1 LPRHAAVRPYDFTVS
16 NGPRLE
22 SGSYEER
29 RIEELRRWKRRA
41 NGFLLGAL
49 VVFIVSHFFGDD
61 TGLNGFI
68 RAASEAALIG
78 GIADWF
84 AVTALFRHPLGIP
97 IPHTALIP
105 RSKDEIGRGLAEFVQ
120 QNFLDPA
127 NLKNWLTNA
136 DIAGRLATWLDS
148 SDHARLAAR
157 RVIETGSTIAQSL
170 DDERVAAAVT
180 HTSLDWLRQTQVTPI
195 ISLVVDAWLKG
206 GRTGETVEAS
216 LRGLDVVIADN
227 LPYFRESFARSA
239 PWWMPAW
246 AGDIVFERIIAS
258 FRIIVDEVASDPSHP
273 IRADIEMMLSRI
285 ADDLRNSEDLATRIE
300 ESKLRILD
308 SPELTAAVQSQWQ
321 IVQESL
327 GRAASEPGSELEERL
342 GELIRWWAQRVLEDD
357 ALRGRINAWIAEA
370 AERLAHQWDDEVI
383 GLIETTVAGWDAN
396 EISHRLE
403 LQLGR
408 DLQFV
413 RINGTVV
420 GALVGITIHALLLLA
435 GQV

>member
-1 LPRHAAVRPYDFTVS
+1 VTGPTLPPTVAGS
-16 NGPRLE
+16 
-22 SGSYEER
+22 SYEER
-29 RIEELRRWKRRA
+29 RVEELRRWKLRA
-41 NGFLLGAL
+41 NAFLLGAL
-49 VVFIVSHFFGDD
+49 LVFIVSHFFGDE

-120 QNFLDPA
+120 QNFLDPT
-127 NLKNWLTNA
+127 NLGNWLANA
-136 DIAGRLATWLDS
+136 DIARRLARWLES
-148 SDHARLAAR
+148 SNHARLAAR

-170 DDERVAAAVT
+170 DDERVASVVT
-180 HTSLDWLRQTQVTPI
+180 QTSLDWLRQTQVTPI

-206 GRTGETVEAS
+206 GRTGESIEAS
-216 LRGLDVVIADN
+216 LRGLEVVIQDN

-246 AGDIVFERIIAS
+246 AGDLVFERIIAS
-258 FRIIVDEVASDPSHP
+258 FRIMVEEVAADPSHP

-285 ADDLRNSEDLATRIE
+285 ADDLRNSEDLAARIE
-300 ESKLRILD
+300 ESKMRMLE
-308 SPELTAAVQSQWQ
+308 SPELTAAIQSQWQ
-321 IVQESL
+321 VLQESL
-327 GRAASEPGSELEERL
+327 GRAASEPGSDLEERL
-342 GELIRWWAQRVLEDD
+342 AELIQWWAQRVLDD
-357 ALRGRINAWIAEA
+357 VSLRDRIDAWIADA

-383 GLIETTVAGWDAN
+383 GMIETTVAGWDAT

-420 GALVGITIHALLLLA
+420 GALVGITIHAIMLA
-435 GQV
+435 SGQV